1 MSLDNFIPAVWSA
14 QLIRANEKALVYGNV
29 ANRNYEGEISAFGDQ
44 VRINEIGAVTVAT
57 YTKNSTVIAPE
68 TLEDAQRILEIN
80 QSKYFAFEIDSID
93 KAQQKPKVMN
103 DAMQEAGYAL
113 RDAAD
118 QYIASLHGDAGIISG
133 LGTTATPI
141 EINSSNVIDYISLVG
156 QKMNENN
163 VPTIDRYLVCPPW
176 FFNKLN
182 LAKITLQNPNENFLV
197 EGHMGRVLG
206 INLFMSNNVVNTSS
220 AKYKIIGGVG
230 NSISFAAQILDMQ
243 AYKPESA
250 FSDAL
255 KGLYVYGA
263 KVVRPDNT
271 VCLTAN
277 IAAES

>member
-1 MSLDNFIPAVWSA
+1 MSIDNFIPAVWSA

-44 VRINEIGAVTVAT
+44 VRINEIGAVSVAT
-57 YTKNSTVIAPE
+57 YTKNSTVISPE

-80 QSKYFAFEIDSID
+80 QAKYFAFEIDNID

-103 DAMQEAGYAL
+103 DAMSEAGYAL

-118 QYIASLHGDAGIISG
+118 QYIAALHDEAGIISG
-133 LGTTATPI
+133 LGTTGTPI
-141 EINSSNVIDYISLVG
+141 EINSSNIIDYISLVG

-163 VPTIDRYLVCPPW
+163 VPTIDRYMICPPW

-220 AKYKIIGGVG
+220 TKYKIIGGVG

-250 FSDAL
+250 FSDAV

-277 IAAES
+277 IAAEA